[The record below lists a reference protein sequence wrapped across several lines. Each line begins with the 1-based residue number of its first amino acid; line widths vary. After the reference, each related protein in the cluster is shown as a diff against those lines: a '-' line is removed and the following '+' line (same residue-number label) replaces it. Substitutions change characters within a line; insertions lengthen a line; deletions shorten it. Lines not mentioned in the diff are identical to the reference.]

1 MEDNFSRKGAKAQR
15 RSVRSAAAPGG
26 FASLRK
32 SSYLIREE
40 PVRAILLALFLV
52 LSATFSIREHDPP
65 AVLSAAVS
73 PELFSAD
80 RAVRHLAVI
89 AEKPHPIGSSEHSV
103 VRDYLVRELSNAG
116 LEPQIQQATVAT
128 EKGPPIEVSTVE
140 NVLARLAGTSGG
152 KAVLLVAHYD
162 SVPNSF
168 GASDDGSSVA
178 ALLETLRALKAGPP
192 LKNDV
197 IFLFTDAEESGL
209 LGARAFVNEHPWAK
223 DLGVVLNFEARG
235 NSGPVIMFETTD
247 DNGWLITQFAHAAPD
262 PVAYS
267 LSYEIYKL
275 LPNQTDFN
283 VFRKAGM
290 AGFNFAQIDGLSH
303 YHTSFDNRQ
312 AVDESSLQH
321 HGTYALALTR
331 HFGNLDLSQTK
342 ERNAIY
348 FDLFGDVLVHYSSLW
363 VIPLTLFMCALFVAV
378 VIVGF
383 RKGKLTVRGLGL
395 GFLSLFVSLVIASL
409 ASWLLWKLVWL
420 IRGGPPLEAIQS
432 RLLLMSFVA
441 LALATTTAVYVLV
454 RNRADIINLGTG
466 ALLWWLILMI
476 VTSIFLP
483 GGSFLFHW
491 PLLFGLIGLGWMI
504 LAPPGKST
512 LNILILG
519 LCAVPGIVLL
529 VPTIYQMF
537 VGLTLNWVPLV
548 IALTVLLFGL
558 LMPQLRFVVAPF
570 KWVLPGVSVA
580 VAIVLLVAGGLS
592 NYGSTDRQSSP
603 IYYALNTDTGKAVWA
618 SDPTRR
624 DERTSALFTGGEQKG
639 MLSDFAYAR
648 KSREYTLSSAPVATL
663 PAPQMSV
670 LEDKTTDG
678 VRAIRMRISSPRQAG
693 IFFVYLDSQA
703 EVVKTLVDNKVIDD
717 GSKKPWGLRIDGFP
731 QQGIELQLLVRAS
744 EPLKLRLVDQ
754 SYGLPTLPGSV
765 SQSNS
770 DFTFL
775 AKSFTL

>member
-1 MEDNFSRKGAKAQR
+1 MAWANASNKTITRKTA
-15 RSVRSAAAPGG
+15 
-26 FASLRK
+26 
-32 SSYLIREE
+32 YLIREE

-89 AEKPHPIGSSEHSV
+89 AEKPHPIGSAEHSV

-116 LEPQIQQATVAT
+116 LEPQIQQATITT

-140 NVLARLAGTSGG
+140 NVLARLKGTSNG

-162 SVPNSF
+162 SVPDSF

-178 ALLETLRALKAGPP
+178 ALLETLRALKAGPA

-247 DNGWLITQFAHAAPD
+247 ENGWLIRQFAHASPF
-262 PVAYS
+262 PVAHS

-283 VFRKAGM
+283 VFKKAGL

-312 AVDESSLQH
+312 AVDEGSLQH
-321 HGTYALALTR
+321 HGSYALALTR
-331 HFGNLDLSQTK
+331 YFGNLDLSQTK

-363 VIPLTLFMCALFVAV
+363 VLPLTLFNFALFVAV
-378 VIVGF
+378 VVLGF
-383 RKGKLTVRGLGL
+383 RRRKLTVRGIAL

-409 ASWLLWKLVWL
+409 MSWLLWKVVWL

-441 LALATTTAVYVLV
+441 LALATTSGVYVLI
-454 RNRADIINLGTG
+454 RNRADVINLAVG
-466 ALLWWLILMI
+466 ALVWWLILMI

-504 LAPPGKST
+504 LAPQSRSS

-558 LMPQLRFVVAPF
+558 LMPHLRVIVAPF
-570 KWVLPGVSVA
+570 EWVLPAVSLVA
-580 VAIVLLVAGGLS
+580 AIVLLVAGGLS
-592 NYGSTDRQSSP
+592 NYGGTDKQPSSV
-603 IYYALNTDTGKAVWA
+603 YYALNTDTGKAVWA
-618 SDPTRR
+618 SDPK
-624 DERTSALFTGGEQKG
+624 GGEQKG

-648 KSREYTLSSAPVATL
+648 KSREYALSSAPVATL
-663 PAPQMSV
+663 PAPQMSI
-670 LEDKTTDG
+670 LEDKLADG
-678 VRAIRMRISSPRQAG
+678 VRAMRMRISSPRQAG
-693 IFFVYLDSQA
+693 TFFVYLDSQA
-703 EVVKTLVDNKVIDD
+703 DVMKTLVNNKVVDEAPD
-717 GSKKPWGLRIDGFP
+717 PKKPWGLRIDGFP
-731 QQGIELQLLVRAS
+731 QQGIELQLFVRAS

-754 SYGLPTLPGSV
+754 SYGLPGTV

-775 AKSFTL
+775 AKSFSL

>member
-1 MEDNFSRKGAKAQR
+1 MVSANASSKTITRKTA
-15 RSVRSAAAPGG
+15 
-26 FASLRK
+26 
-32 SSYLIREE
+32 YLIRDE

-73 PELFSAD
+73 PQLFSAD

-89 AEKPHPIGSSEHSV
+89 AEKPHPIGSAEHSI

-116 LEPQIQQATVAT
+116 LEPQIQQATIAT
-128 EKGPPIEVSTVE
+128 EKGPPIEVAAVE
-140 NVLARLAGTSGG
+140 NVLARLKGTSTG

-162 SVPNSF
+162 SVPDSF
-168 GASDDGSSVA
+168 GASDDGSSLA
-178 ALLETLRALKAGPP
+178 ALLETLRALKAGPA

-235 NSGPVIMFETTD
+235 NSGPVLMFETSD
-247 DNGWLITQFAHAAPD
+247 ENGWLIRQFAQASPF
-262 PVAYS
+262 PVAHS

-283 VFRKAGM
+283 VFRKAGL

-312 AVDESSLQH
+312 AVDEGSLQH
-321 HGTYALALTR
+321 HGSYALALTR
-331 HFGNLDLSQTK
+331 YFGNLDLSHTK
-342 ERNAIY
+342 ERNAVY

-363 VIPLTLFMCALFVAV
+363 VIPLTLFISALFVAV
-378 VIVGF
+378 VVLGVRR
-383 RKGKLTVRGLGL
+383 RKLNIRGIAL
-395 GFLSLFVSLVIASL
+395 GFLSLFASLVIASL
-409 ASWLLWKLVWL
+409 MSWLLWKVVWL

-454 RNRADIINLGTG
+454 RNRVDVVNLGVG

-504 LAPPGKST
+504 LAPQSKSS

-558 LMPQLRFVVAPF
+558 LMPHLRVILAPF
-570 KWVLPGVSVA
+570 KWVLPGVAVVA
-580 VAIVLLVAGGLS
+580 AIVLLVAGGLS
-592 NYGSTDRQSSP
+592 NYGNSDRQSSS

-618 SDPTRR
+618 TDPTRR
-624 DERTSALFTGGEQKG
+624 DERTSALFTGDQEKG
-639 MLSDFAYAR
+639 TLSDFAYAR
-648 KSREYTLSSAPVATL
+648 KSREYALSSAPAAAL

-670 LEDKTTDG
+670 LEDKSADG

-703 EVVKTLVDNKVIDD
+703 DVLKTLVNNKVIDEASD
-717 GSKKPWGLRIDGFP
+717 PKKQWGLRIDGFP
-731 QQGIELQLLVRAS
+731 QQGIELQLVVRAS

-754 SYGLPTLPGSV
+754 SYGLPGTV

-775 AKSFTL
+775 AKSFSL

>member
-26 FASLRK
+26 FASLRE
-32 SSYLIREE
+32 SSYLFREE

-116 LEPQIQQATVAT
+116 LEPRIQQATVAT

-197 IFLFTDAEESGL
+197 IFLFTDAEETGL

-247 DNGWLITQFAHAAPD
+247 DNGWLIRQFAHASPD
-262 PVAYS
+262 PVAHS

-312 AVDESSLQH
+312 AVDEASLQH

-331 HFGNLDLSQTK
+331 YFGNLDLSQTK

-454 RNRADIINLGTG
+454 RYRADIINLGTG

-648 KSREYTLSSAPVATL
+648 KSREYSLSSAPVATL

-754 SYGLPTLPGSV
+754 SYGLPSLPGSV

-775 AKSFTL
+775 AKSFSL

>member
-1 MEDNFSRKGAKAQR
+1 MVWANT
-15 RSVRSAAAPGG
+15 
-26 FASLRK
+26 
-32 SSYLIREE
+32 SSKTITGKTAYLIREE

-89 AEKPHPIGSSEHSV
+89 AEKPHPIGSAEHSV

-116 LEPQIQQATVAT
+116 LEPQIQQATIAT

-140 NVLARLAGTSGG
+140 NVLARLKGTSSG

-162 SVPNSF
+162 SVPDSF

-197 IFLFTDAEESGL
+197 VFLFTDAEESGL
-209 LGARAFVNEHPWAK
+209 LGARAFVDEHPWAK

-247 DNGWLITQFAHAAPD
+247 DNGWLIRQFAHASPF
-262 PVAYS
+262 PVAHS

-283 VFRKAGM
+283 VFRKAGF

-312 AVDESSLQH
+312 AVDEGSLQH
-321 HGTYALALTR
+321 HGSYALALTR
-331 HFGNLDLSQTK
+331 YFGNLDLSQTK
-342 ERNAIY
+342 ERNAVY
-348 FDLFGDVLVHYSSLW
+348 FDLFGNVLVHYSSLW
-363 VIPLTLFMCALFVAV
+363 VIPLTLFVCALFVALV
-378 VIVGF
+378 VLGL
-383 RKGKLTVRGLGL
+383 RKGKLTIRGIVL
-395 GFLSLFVSLVIASL
+395 GFLSLFVSLVIASGV
-409 ASWLLWKLVWL
+409 SWLLWKVVWL

-432 RLLLMSFVA
+432 RLLLMSFVV
-441 LALATTTAVYVLV
+441 LALATTSAVYVLM
-454 RNRADIINLGTG
+454 RARATVVNLGVG

-504 LAPPGKST
+504 LAPQGKGS
-512 LNILILG
+512 LNTLILG
-519 LCAVPGIVLL
+519 LCAVPAIVLL

-558 LMPQLRFVVAPF
+558 LMPHLGYIVAPF
-570 KWVLPGVSVA
+570 KWVLPVVSVA
-580 VAIVLLVAGGLS
+580 VAILLLVAGGLS
-592 NYGSTDRQSSP
+592 NYGSTEKQSSNV
-603 IYYALNTDTGKAVWA
+603 YYALNTDTGKAVWA
-618 SDPTRR
+618 SDPARG
-624 DERTSALFTGGEQKG
+624 DGDQQKG

-648 KSREYTLSSAPVATL
+648 KSREYALSSAPVAAL

-670 LEDKTTDG
+670 LEDKSIDG

-693 IFFVYLDSQA
+693 IFFVYLDSNA
-703 EVVKTLVDNKVIDD
+703 DVLKTLVNNKVVDEAPD
-717 GSKKPWGLRIDGFP
+717 PKKQWGLRIDGFP
-731 QQGIELQLLVRAS
+731 QQGIELQLFVKAS

-754 SYGLPTLPGSV
+754 SYGLPNAT

-775 AKSFTL
+775 AKSFSL